1 METKFTVH
9 LIEISSTGP
18 GKDFLIEKES
28 TILGRDEAADI
39 VIEISKISRQH
50 AIITHTPLGYTIK
63 DPGSHNGT
71 FINGI
76 NVGKEP
82 MLLKDKDQIVLGGAI
97 AFRFHDPS
105 MTSSGVNIGKLFG
118 VWIDENN
125 RAVWVDA
132 IMIDP
137 PLTAAQYHL
146 LLLLYQHVNQ
156 IVTRNQI
163 IHEVWPGID
172 ASGVSEDAVR
182 SLVKRVRERLLETSP
197 KKYIEIVHGQGLRLR
212 EE

>member
-1 METKFTVH
+1 
-9 LIEISSTGP
+9 
-18 GKDFLIEKES
+18 
-28 TILGRDEAADI
+28 
-39 VIEISKISRQH
+39 
-50 AIITHTPLGYTIK
+50 
-63 DPGSHNGT
+63 
-71 FINGI
+71 
-76 NVGKEP
+76 

-146 LLLLYQHVNQ
+146 LFLLYQHVNQ

-182 SLVKRVRERLLETSP
+182 SLVKRVRERLLEASP
-197 KKYIEIVHGQGLRLR
+197 KEYLEVIRGQGLRLR
-212 EE
+212 EK